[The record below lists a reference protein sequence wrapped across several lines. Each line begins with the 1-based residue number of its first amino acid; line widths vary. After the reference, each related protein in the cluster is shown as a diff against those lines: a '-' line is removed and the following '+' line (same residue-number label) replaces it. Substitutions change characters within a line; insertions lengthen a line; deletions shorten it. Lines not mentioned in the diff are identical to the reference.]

1 MRMGDIYI
9 QHIYIYV
16 YTYMYIHICMYI
28 CVYNEYTYVLQ
39 QTIIIHG
46 RSLLYLKHHLDILF
60 RHRGSVSSDIDLGWG
75 MKRAKPLEKSGKV
88 NSGRVKHGTSN
99 KTRWKIGR
107 IRTCKEL
114 IKNMCVALPSAD
126 LGPPKI
132 PDMSACTHGNPSWLE
147 PENGGPIWKTRGR
160 LWQPFSGQ
168 PSGCFIVACYA
179 MTYYILWHI
188 ISDLP
193 KSTKYLVRYLGILQG
208 IVL

>member
-1 MRMGDIYI
+1 MNIHI
-9 QHIYIYV
+9 CIYIYV
-16 YTYMYIHICMYI
+16 CIYVYIMNIHMYYSKPSSYMADRYYTSS
-28 CVYNEYTYVLQ
+28 
-39 QTIIIHG
+39 TIWT
-46 RSLLYLKHHLDILF
+46 SFF

-179 MTYYILWHI
+179 MTYYIL
-188 ISDLP
+188 
-193 KSTKYLVRYLGILQG
+193 
-208 IVL
+208 